1 MGVHYHKRPIVTDG
15 LVFQVD
21 AANKLC
27 GNVTDAKNMVNPTE
41 LGSFENGM
49 GVTDNAY
56 VFDGVGDYIDCGTS
70 IGDSLGDNYTG
81 DLSVSLWFKTNIV
94 TPAND
99 GIFSIG
105 LFNGAVIGMITISI
119 YNNGLYYRLNNGFWI
134 KTVAFTDTT
143 SWHHLLVVYKAG
155 SEADSKMFLDGAD
168 VGTPS
173 GTFPTTLNMDF
184 AGLKTTIGAY
194 YSQAFGINGNIGK
207 INIYN
212 KALTQSEITQNYEAT
227 KSRYIN

>member
-41 LGSFENGM
+41 TGSFVNGTS
-49 GVTDNAY
+49 VVDNSY
-56 VFDGVGDYIDCGTS
+56 SFDGVDDYIDCGTS

-81 DLSVSLWFKTNIV
+81 DLSVSVWFKTNIV
-94 TPAND
+94 TPTND

-105 LFNGAVIGMITISI
+105 DFANSVGEFTISI
-119 YNNGLYYRLNNGFWI
+119 YNNGLYYRLNNGGWI

-155 SEADSKMFLDGAD
+155 SEADSKMFLDGAA
-168 VGTPS
+168 VGVSS
-173 GTFPTTLNMDF
+173 GTFPTTSLMDF

-194 YSQAFGINGNIGK
+194 YSQAIAMNGNISNVK
-207 INIYN
+207 IYN
-212 KALTQSEITQNYEAT
+212 KSLTQAEITQNYEAT

>member
-1 MGVHYHKRPIVTDG
+1 MKLG
-15 LVFQVD
+15 LGQSLVNTRLLPVEGSSF
-21 AANKLC
+21 ANQYS
-27 GNVTDAKNMVNPTE
+27 ME
-41 LGSFENGM
+41 
-49 GVTDNAY
+49 
-56 VFDGVGDYIDCGTS
+56 FDGVNDYIDCGTD

-81 DLSVSLWFKTNIV
+81 DLSVSVWFKTNTV

-105 LFNGAVIGMITISI
+105 PFDSVNIGMFTISI
-119 YNNGLYYRLNNGFWI
+119 YNNGLYYRLNNGGWI

-155 SEADSKMFLDGAD
+155 SEVDSKMFLDGAA
-168 VGTPS
+168 VGVSS
-173 GTFPTTLNMDF
+173 GTFPTTSLMDF

-194 YSQAFGINGNIGK
+194 YSQAIAMNGNISNVK
-207 INIYN
+207 IYN
-212 KALTQSEITQNYEAT
+212 RELTPQEIQQNYNAT